1 MMRKRIS
8 IDQLKIGMKVEKL
21 DRSWLA
27 TPFLRHRF
35 TITSS
40 EQIAQLQASGVQQL
54 DVEADDACQDS
65 GAFAPSIP
73 AKAETSQPIAP
84 IPKPEPATIPFAEEL
99 PAAKQTYAAAKSV
112 VQHAMED
119 VRMGRALNMEA
130 VSEVVGSMADSILRN
145 HDALTSLTRLKSF
158 DEYTFFHSVN
168 TSALALSVGRHL
180 GYERA
185 PLLQLGTGMLLH
197 DIGKTLIP
205 IEILNKSGRYE
216 AHEFEIMKQHV
227 LRGAEILS
235 STTGLTDMFLKP
247 TLEHHERVDGTGY
260 PHHRSKI
267 DLSQFGL
274 IAAIV
279 DIYDAVT
286 SDRCYHKGKTPH
298 DTLQFL
304 YQLGDQGHVDGT
316 LVQQFVQVV
325 GVYPVGSCVSLS
337 SGETAI
343 VKQFNHEAPIRPLVV
358 LVTDEAGHRLATPI
372 DLDLAAQR
380 RRPEQTI
387 RSILDPTVL
396 GINPRIYLDK
406 EAA

>member
-1 MMRKRIS
+1 MRKRIS

-35 TITSS
+35 TITSAKQI
-40 EQIAQLQASGVQQL
+40 EQLHASGVRQI
-54 DVEADDACQDS
+54 DVDVYDDCQESGLSVPAMPVGTEAS
-65 GAFAPSIP
+65 P
-73 AKAETSQPIAP
+73 P
-84 IPKPEPATIPFAEEL
+84 IPPTPETEPSAVPFAEEL
-99 PAAKQTYAAAKSV
+99 PAARQVFKAAKLIIH
-112 VQHAMED
+112 QAMDD

-130 VSEVVGSMADSILRN
+130 VSEVVENMTDSILRN
-145 HDALTSLTRLKSF
+145 PDALTSLTRLKQF

-180 GYERA
+180 GYERTS
-185 PLLQLGTGMLLH
+185 LLQLGTGMLLH

-205 IEILNKSGRYE
+205 VEILNKPGRYE
-216 AHEFEIMKQHV
+216 ADEFEIMKQHA

-235 STTGLTDMFLKP
+235 NTTGLTDMCIKP
-247 TLEHHERVDGTGY
+247 ALEHHERVDGTGY
-260 PHHRSKI
+260 PHRRSRI

-298 DTLQFL
+298 DTLQLL
-304 YQLGDQGHVDGT
+304 YRLGTEGQVDGV

-325 GVYPVGSCVSLS
+325 GVYPVGSCVALNT
-337 SGETAI
+337 GETGI
-343 VKQFNHEAPIRPLVV
+343 VKQFNHHAPIRPLVV
-358 LVTDEAGHRLATPI
+358 LVTDEAGHRRSTPVE
-372 DLDLAAQR
+372 LDLVAQPR
-380 RRPEQTI
+380 QPERMI
-387 RSILDPTVL
+387 ASILGPDAL
-396 GINPRIYLDK
+396 GINPSYYLDK
-406 EAA
+406 EAP

>member
-1 MMRKRIS
+1 MRKRIS
-8 IDQLKIGMKVEKL
+8 IDKLKIGMKVERL

-35 TITSS
+35 TITSA
-40 EQIAQLQASGVQQL
+40 EQIELLHASGVQQI
-54 DVEADDACQDS
+54 DVDVYDDRQESSSLVPAMPVGTEVS
-65 GAFAPSIP
+65 LLIPPTPETEPS
-73 AKAETSQPIAP
+73 AV
-84 IPKPEPATIPFAEEL
+84 PFAEEL
-99 PAAKQTYAAAKSV
+99 PVARQVYKAAKLIIQ
-112 VQHAMED
+112 QAMDD

-130 VSEVVGSMADSILRN
+130 VSEVVGGMVDSILRN
-145 HDALTSLTRLKSF
+145 PDALTSLTRLKQF

-180 GYERA
+180 RYARA
-185 PLLQLGTGMLLH
+185 PLLQLGTGTLLH

-205 IEILNKSGRYE
+205 VEILNKPGRYE
-216 AHEFEIMKQHV
+216 ADEFEIMKQHA

-235 STTGLTDMFLKP
+235 NTTGLTDMFLKP
-247 TLEHHERVDGTGY
+247 ALEHHERVDGTGY
-260 PHHRSKI
+260 PFHRPKA

-298 DTLQFL
+298 DTLQLL
-304 YQLGDQGHVDGT
+304 YRLGSQGHVDGT

-325 GVYPVGSCVSLS
+325 GVYPVGSCVGLNT
-337 SGETAI
+337 GEAAI

-358 LVTDEAGHRLATPI
+358 LVTDEGGRRRTTPI
-372 DLDLAAQR
+372 DLDLAAQFR
-380 RRPEQTI
+380 QPKQKI
-387 RSILDPTVL
+387 ASILDPINL
-396 GINPRIYLDK
+396 GINPSLYLDK
-406 EAA
+406 ETT